1 MKNRDYIVV
10 QPESWHNLI
19 CFLEECML
27 TRKESFSFTI
37 AIGFMLFALFFGAGN
52 LIFPAMLGQSA
63 GTNVWSANA
72 GFVVT
77 GVGLPLL
84 GVLALGFSG
93 KGDLHA
99 MASKV
104 HPLFGI
110 IFTTILYLA
119 IGPLFAIPRTG
130 SVSYEIGVKPFLG
143 DDVGF
148 IPLLIFTLIFFAITC
163 YFSLN
168 ASKIVD
174 IVGKVLTPLLLIFI
188 GILIVTAIVNPLGD
202 FKAPTETYMDNAF
215 FKGFQEG
222 YLTMD
227 TLASFVFGII
237 VINAIREKGI
247 TAKKQV
253 MFTCMKAGLIAAG
266 LLAVIYTAL
275 TYIGASSVGKLG
287 LLDNGGT
294 VLSGVSTH
302 YFGPNG
308 RLLLGLIVVAACLT
322 TSIGLIT
329 ACSSYFHKIFPSI
342 SYKKIAIILS
352 VFSALFA
359 NVGLMK
365 LIAISVPVLTA
376 IYPIAICLIFLTF
389 LDSVFNGR
397 SEVYIGCIGMTFIV
411 SLFDGLNAAGFT
423 IKVIDDLFTT
433 ILPLYSVGLGWIL
446 PAIVGGILGYL
457 VTLVTSNKE
466 YV

>member
-1 MKNRDYIVV
+1 
-10 QPESWHNLI
+10 
-19 CFLEECML
+19 ML

-148 IPLLIFTLIFFAITC
+148 MPLLIFTLIFFAITC
-163 YFSLN
+163 FFSLN

-237 VINAIREKGI
+237 VINAIRDKGI

-457 VTLVTSNKE
+457 VTLVTSTKE

>member
-1 MKNRDYIVV
+1 M
-10 QPESWHNLI
+10 
-19 CFLEECML
+19 

-148 IPLLIFTLIFFAITC
+148 MPLLIFTLIFFAITC
-163 YFSLN
+163 FFSLN

>member
-1 MKNRDYIVV
+1 
-10 QPESWHNLI
+10 
-19 CFLEECML
+19 ML

-52 LIFPAMLGQSA
+52 LIFPVMLGQSA

-148 IPLLIFTLIFFAITC
+148 MPLLIFTLIFFAITC
-163 YFSLN
+163 FFSLN

-237 VINAIREKGI
+237 VINAIRDKGI

-266 LLAVIYTAL
+266 LLAIIYTAL

-294 VLSGVSTH
+294 VLSGVSTY

-389 LDSVFNGR
+389 LNSVFNGR
-397 SEVYIGCIGMTFIV
+397 SEVYIGCIGLTFIV
-411 SLFDGLNAAGFT
+411 SLFDGLNAAGIT
-423 IKVIDDLFTT
+423 IKFIDDLFNA

-446 PAIVGGILGYL
+446 PAIMGSILGYL
-457 VTLVTSNKE
+457 VTMVTSNKE